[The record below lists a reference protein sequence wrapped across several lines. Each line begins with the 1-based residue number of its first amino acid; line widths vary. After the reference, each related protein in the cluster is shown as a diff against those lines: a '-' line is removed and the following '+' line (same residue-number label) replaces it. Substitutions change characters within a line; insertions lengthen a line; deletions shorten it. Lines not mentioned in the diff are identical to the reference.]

1 MKRKIL
7 IAINSILAFVLSVFG
22 FSACN
27 SFKIGRGP
35 ECMYGGPDMYEKLD
49 TLKVDEDQK
58 MRVMYGGPYSRYN
71 EQEKVI
77 VEEKSE

>member
-1 MKRKIL
+1 
-7 IAINSILAFVLSVFG
+7 
-22 FSACN
+22 
-27 SFKIGRGP
+27 
-35 ECMYGGPDMYEKLD
+35 MYGGPDMYEKLD

-71 EQEKVI
+71 DQEKVI